1 MDYKKIYDN
10 LVNTRLSRGLDKSK
24 LTGYYE
30 KHHIVPKCLG
40 GKNNKKNYVLF
51 TYKEHIL
58 AHRLLAL
65 IYPNEKKLLTALF
78 LMITVKIDECGNKVR
93 VEKSTKELVRIKAKF
108 IKQNSGENHPMF
120 GKHQTEESKRKNSES
135 QKGEKG
141 HFFGKHHTEH
151 SKRLISESQKGE
163 KSVHYGVSLP
173 EEQRERISESLKGRT
188 PWNKGKVYSVEEK
201 ERIYGNRKPPK
212 KRPPMKEET
221 KKKISESLKGEKSVW
236 WGRKHSEE
244 ELLKMSAWQKG
255 VKKGPLPEKQKEK
268 MRLNSS
274 TRKQVEGPDG
284 TIYLSIKECA
294 RINNLTRSTLQR
306 WINEC
311 PEKGYKII

>member
-10 LVNTRLSRGLDKSK
+10 LINTRLSRGLDKSK

-40 GKNNKKNYVLF
+40 GKNNKENYVLF

-93 VEKSTKELVRIKAKF
+93 VEKSTKELVRIKAEF
-108 IKQNSGENHPMF
+108 IEQNSGENHPMF

-141 HFFGKHHTEH
+141 HFFGKHHTEY
-151 SKRLISESQKGE
+151 SKKLISESQKGK
-163 KSVHYGVSLP
+163 KSVHYGVKLS
-173 EEQRERISESLKGRT
+173 EE
-188 PWNKGKVYSVEEK
+188 
-201 ERIYGNRKPPK
+201 RK
-212 KRPPMKEET
+212 RR
-221 KKKISESLKGEKSVW
+221 ISESLKGEKSVW

-255 VKKGPLPEKQKEK
+255 VKKGPLSEKQRET
-268 MRLNSS
+268 MRLNSP

-294 RINNLTRSTLQR
+294 KINNLTRSTLQR